1 MNIKVGESKMVLVNN
16 NLFEKVKYIFLFV
29 LRAFLISMICFCVFL
44 GLVFLLYFGD
54 LIYYDSPYSADLI
67 VPDFMEDSVE
77 GIYEGMSTIILQDG
91 QRIKDKY
98 FVITANATYDANKSI
113 GNIRSFELNDIIY
126 TVYDSDKNAIRLEP
140 AL

>member
-54 LIYYDSPYSADLI
+54 LIYNVKSGNYKNPLLNGYII
-67 VPDFMEDSVE
+67 VSQSMIP
-77 GIYEGMSTIILQDG
+77 TIKI
-91 QRIKDKY
+91 
-98 FVITANATYDANKSI
+98 N
-113 GNIRSFELNDIIY
+113 
-126 TVYDSDKNAIRLEP
+126 
-140 AL
+140 